1 LFLLCM
7 LGVFLYKYVR
17 SAPPANVESME
28 MTEVFG
34 ADEVLGYSSNPM
46 ANQRKPALEYG
57 ENEVGKESMGILCD
71 IVIFFIVFMFF
82 NCAITLL
89 IFLQFE

>member
-1 LFLLCM
+1 
-7 LGVFLYKYVR
+7 
-17 SAPPANVESME
+17 
-28 MTEVFG
+28 
-34 ADEVLGYSSNPM
+34 M